1 MARAGCADLAAA
13 ASVASTRSLGWHK
26 VRAAGEC
33 RTPPAHTH
41 THAHSHTH
49 THIPTYPHTH
59 THIHIPTYTYPHTQ
73 PNTHAHTCTH
83 PTRDSKQ
90 QRNALGLFDTE
101 PLPPPL
107 PLPPPA
113 PAAGATAADMSD
125 TDPTEPLDFMDLLLD
140 DEPWSDLRWH
150 RSFSAGSVS
159 SSPGTAATA
168 FFACATTVAALSRAA
183 ACAARV

>member
-1 MARAGCADLAAA
+1 MAGAGGADLAAA
-13 ASVASTRSLGWHK
+13 ASVASTGSLGWLK
-26 VRAAGEC
+26 VRLQVSAGNHQH
-33 RTPPAHTH
+33 RYTDP
-41 THAHSHTH
+41 H
-49 THIPTYPHTH
+49 THIPTYPHT
-59 THIHIPTYTYPHTQ
+59 
-73 PNTHAHTCTH
+73 NTEHKAAN
-83 PTRDSKQ
+83 KQ
-90 QRNALGLFDTE
+90 RHALGLFDTE

>member
-1 MARAGCADLAAA
+1 MASPGSALYSRRETAAA
-13 ASVASTRSLGWHK
+13 MEDRLRTRWMPRRRL
-26 VRAAGEC
+26 E
-33 RTPPAHTH
+33 
-41 THAHSHTH
+41 
-49 THIPTYPHTH
+49 
-59 THIHIPTYTYPHTQ
+59 
-73 PNTHAHTCTH
+73 
-83 PTRDSKQ
+83 RDSEGDREWLEQ
-90 QRNALGLFDTE
+90 VALILLLLRQWLRRGRLVGLFDTE